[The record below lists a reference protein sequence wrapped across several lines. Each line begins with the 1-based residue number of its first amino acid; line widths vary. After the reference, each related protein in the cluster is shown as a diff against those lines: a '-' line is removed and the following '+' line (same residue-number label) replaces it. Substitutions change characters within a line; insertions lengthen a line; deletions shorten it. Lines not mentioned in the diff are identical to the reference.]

1 MNAIF
6 LVFPVLLPILF
17 GAVLPLF
24 IFRKSSKGNCM

>member
-24 IFRKSSKGNCM
+24 HFQKKNCM